1 LYFNSASQEC
11 GAEFVRYGRETKFY
25 LLEQRQMK
33 NKPKLTFVFMYV
45 GVIALK
51 QTNINSAAYFYEVDL
66 K

>member
-1 LYFNSASQEC
+1 
-11 GAEFVRYGRETKFY
+11 
-25 LLEQRQMK
+25 MK
-33 NKPKLTFVFMYV
+33 NQPKLTFVFMYV